1 MANLRQ
7 RLVAL
12 VENPRLQTNKR
23 DMEFAQSLLSYY
35 ERSGRL
41 TAGRRPWVDKLEQRY
56 SADAPDNSD
65 TGVSARIEA
74 ILPRTGESS
83 WDRGFLESIL
93 EQNRQRG
100 SLSPRQIEILDRI
113 ESNHSEEAVTRAA
126 SWSESYTTEKQ
137 DRAKICAA
145 YYKANP
151 PYYGDLATKILSDDA
166 FVPTEKQYASITE
179 NKYAA
184 KVLAAHYAE
193 PLFSQGAK
201 VEVRKTGGY
210 GVAGK
215 KGFVLQVNH
224 GTPVS
229 AAKGVKRYLI
239 LPVGEPTPVV
249 IEERHLK
256 RGRF

>member
-23 DMEFAQSLLSYY
+23 DLEFAQSLLAYY

-41 TAGRRPWVDKLEQRY
+41 TSGRRPWVDKLEQRY
-56 SADAPDNSD
+56 SENAPDRSD
-65 TGVSARIEA
+65 MSVSARIEA
-74 ILPRTGESS
+74 VLPRTPESS

-100 SLSPRQIEILDRI
+100 SLSPRQIEILERI
-113 ESNHSEEAVTRAA
+113 ESNHSEEAVNRASA
-126 SWSESYTTEKQ
+126 WAANYTAEKRE
-137 DRAKICAA
+137 RAKICAA

-151 PYYGDLATKILSDDA
+151 PYYGDLATSLLENED

-224 GTPVS
+224 GTPVN
-229 AAKGVKRYLI
+229 AAKGVKRYLV

-249 IEERHLK
+249 VEERHLK